1 MQGYRPLVYAFNHA
15 LRALHKID
23 VLLRKSPKLS
33 LLFHRNHPK
42 PITATHNDHPSTRNP
57 DIILVSLEAA
67 QKAFSEGDPGTWDD
81 HASTQPATRQRMIS
95 NAVMLYLWGNSNG
108 PRGSGR
114 RFVRNTESDL
124 RKRSLHKTPSP
135 GTCLQGKSL
144 QSLQRRRCQNH

>member
-81 HASTQPATRQRMIS
+81 HA
-95 NAVMLYLWGNSNG
+95 
-108 PRGSGR
+108 
-114 RFVRNTESDL
+114 ESDL
-124 RKRSLHKTPSP
+124 STRHQVRGPACRGRVYRAFRGDDAKIIEHCSSFL
-135 GTCLQGKSL
+135 
-144 QSLQRRRCQNH
+144 